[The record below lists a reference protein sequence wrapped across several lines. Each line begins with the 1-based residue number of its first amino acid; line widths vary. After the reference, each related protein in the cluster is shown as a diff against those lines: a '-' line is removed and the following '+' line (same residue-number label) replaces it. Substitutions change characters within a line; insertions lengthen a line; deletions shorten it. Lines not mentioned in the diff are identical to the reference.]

1 MTISVE
7 TPVIDFAFG
16 LSDEPRPATAGVE
29 VFDKN
34 FGIKPFS
41 VLGPDGMGLELGD
54 DLLGQQFHNGKILET
69 ARNARTAKETKPPCA
84 NEDKSSS
91 LGIFAQGG
99 YLAGT
104 GGDDEVYP
112 RKIFR
117 IFVDISNERT
127 GMNRIILIGNGFDLA
142 HNLPTSY
149 KDFINHYWEQ
159 WGQYLLGV
167 YSSEKLTDGLCSISQ
182 TEEPESWHDIFHTR
196 YFPTGIEISPS
207 DAIKEVR
214 TNSNRFLIDA
224 TPFFQHINQ
233 SFETKN
239 WVDIEGE
246 YYFWLKRIFREADCG
261 YDGAKSLNKELDE
274 IKRLLI
280 EYLDGIQKDQ
290 IKPDLVKECIRK
302 AIHGPCEAQDI
313 SIDGQPAFEDFAKK
327 RLVFLQTHPKEEI
340 EIFLNKFGESYF
352 SDHSDIDEYNKQI
365 PNTKYSVGIGG
376 YSIAAQKHVDYSKHI
391 RNIYKCRTIVPD
403 VFLLPDQI
411 LLLNFNYTTTADMY
425 LYKNSGFEVNH
436 IHGKLGDNLNHIIFG
451 YGDEMDDDYKT
462 ISKLNDNDYLTN
474 IKSIR
479 YLETDKY
486 RQLLR
491 FINSDYYQ
499 IYIMGHSCGNSD
511 RTLLNTLF
519 EHPKCVSIKP
529 FYYQWQD
536 EQGEWRDNYIEIIQN
551 ISRNFNS
558 MQTMRDRVV
567 NKEFCRPLVPK
578 DN

>member
-1 MTISVE
+1 MAITVE
-7 TPVIDFAFG
+7 TPVIAFAFG
-16 LSDEPRPATAGVE
+16 LGDEPRPAAAGVE

-54 DLLGQQFHNGKILET
+54 NLLGQQFHNGKILET

-99 YLAGT
+99 YLAGP
-104 GGDDEVYP
+104 GGGDEVYP
-112 RKIFR
+112 RKLFR
-117 IFVDISNERT
+117 IFVDISNRQA

-149 KDFINHYWEQ
+149 KNFINHYWEQ
-159 WGQYLLGV
+159 WGQWLQGAYLGD
-167 YSSEKLTDGLCSISQ
+167 KLSDELCSISQ
-182 TEEPESWHDIFHTR
+182 KGESQPWHWIFPSRH
-196 YFPTGIEISPS
+196 FPSGTKISPT
-207 DAIKEVR
+207 DVMETVR
-214 TNSNRFLIDA
+214 ANPDRFLIET
-224 TPFFQHINQ
+224 TPFFKHINQ

-246 YYFWLKRIFREADCG
+246 YYFWLKRIFRESDCG
-261 YDGAKSLNKELDE
+261 YDGAKPLNKELDE

-290 IKPDLVKECIRK
+290 IKPDLVKESIRK

-313 SIDGQPAFEDFAKK
+313 SIDGQPVFEDFAKK
-327 RLVFLQTHPKEEI
+327 RLDFLATHSKMEKET
-340 EIFLNKFGESYF
+340 FLNKFGYPYLYNHSY
-352 SDHSDIDEYNKQI
+352 IDEYNKKIANGNYQFE
-365 PNTKYSVGIGG
+365 GG
-376 YSIAAQKHVDYSKHI
+376 ARFNYFQHI
-391 RNIYKCRTIVPD
+391 SNIYQQREIVPD
-403 VFLLPDQI
+403 FFLLPDQI

-486 RQLLR
+486 RNLLR

-536 EQGEWRDNYIEIIQN
+536 ERGEWQDNYIEIIQN

>member
-1 MTISVE
+1 MTITVE
-7 TPVIDFAFG
+7 APVVAFA
-16 LSDEPRPATAGVE
+16 LSLGDEPRPAAAGVE

-69 ARNARTAKETKPPCA
+69 ARNARTAKETKPPRA

-99 YLAGT
+99 YLAGPG
-104 GGDDEVYP
+104 GGDEDYP
-112 RKIFR
+112 RKLFR
-117 IFVDISNERT
+117 IFVDNSNT
-127 GMNRIILIGNGFDLA
+127 QAGMNRIILIGNGFDLA
-142 HNLPTSY
+142 HDLPTSY
-149 KDFINHYWEQ
+149 RNFINHYWEQ
-159 WGQYLLGV
+159 WGV
-167 YSSEKLTDGLCSISQ
+167 KLKTCESVTEQRDRLCRISQ
-182 TEEPESWHDIFHTR
+182 KGEYQPWSSIFAKADDLIGDENSAKAVIEVVKTHHD
-196 YFPTGIEISPS
+196 
-207 DAIKEVR
+207 
-214 TNSNRFLIDA
+214 RFLIEA

-239 WVDIEGE
+239 WVDIESE
-246 YYFWLKRIFREADCG
+246 YYFWLKRIFRESDCG
-261 YDGAKSLNKELDE
+261 YDGAKPLNKELDE
-274 IKRLLI
+274 IKKRLI
-280 EYLDGIQKDQ
+280 EYLDGIQKGQ
-290 IKPDLVKECIRK
+290 IKPDLVKECIQK
-302 AIHGPCEAQDI
+302 AIHEPCEAQDI

-327 RLVFLQTHPKEEI
+327 RLNFLTTQSDGEKEF
-340 EIFLNKFGESYF
+340 FLNKFGYPYLSN
-352 SDHSDIDEYNKQI
+352 HSNIDEYNKQI
-365 PNTKYSVGIGG
+365 TNKNYRPGLNDPVSYSL
-376 YSIAAQKHVDYSKHI
+376 HI
-391 RNIYKCRTIVPD
+391 KNIYKCRAIVPD
-403 VFLLPDQI
+403 FFLLPDQI

-436 IHGKLGDNLNHIIFG
+436 IHGKLGDDLNHIIFG

-486 RQLLR
+486 RKLLR

-536 EQGEWRDNYIEIIQN
+536 ERGEWQDNYIEIIQN

>member
-1 MTISVE
+1 ME
-7 TPVIDFAFG
+7 TVRA
-16 LSDEPRPATAGVE
+16 
-29 VFDKN
+29 N
-34 FGIKPFS
+34 
-41 VLGPDGMGLELGD
+41 PD
-54 DLLGQQFHNGKILET
+54 
-69 ARNARTAKETKPPCA
+69 
-84 NEDKSSS
+84 
-91 LGIFAQGG
+91 
-99 YLAGT
+99 
-104 GGDDEVYP
+104 
-112 RKIFR
+112 
-117 IFVDISNERT
+117 
-127 GMNRIILIGNGFDLA
+127 
-142 HNLPTSY
+142 
-149 KDFINHYWEQ
+149 
-159 WGQYLLGV
+159 
-167 YSSEKLTDGLCSISQ
+167 
-182 TEEPESWHDIFHTR
+182 
-196 YFPTGIEISPS
+196 
-207 DAIKEVR
+207 
-214 TNSNRFLIDA
+214 RFLIET
-224 TPFFQHINQ
+224 TPFFQHINK

-246 YYFWLKRIFREADCG
+246 YYFWLKRIFRESDCG

-274 IKRLLI
+274 IKKRLI

-290 IKPDLVKECIRK
+290 IKPDLVKESIRK
-302 AIHGPCEAQDI
+302 AIHEPYEAQDV
-313 SIDGQPAFEDFAKK
+313 SIDGQPVFEDFAKK
-327 RLVFLQTHPKEEI
+327 RLDFLATHSNMEQET
-340 EIFLNKFGESYF
+340 FLNKFGYTYLF
-352 SDHSDIDEYNKQI
+352 NHSEIDEYIKTITNKDSSI
-365 PNTKYSVGIGG
+365 ESGIN
-376 YSIAAQKHVDYSKHI
+376 INYSKHI
-391 RNIYKCRTIVPD
+391 RNIYKCRAIVPD
-403 VFLLPDQI
+403 FFLLPDQI

-436 IHGKLGDNLNHIIFG
+436 IHGKLGDDLNHIIFG

-536 EQGEWRDNYIEIIQN
+536 EHGEWWDNYIEIIQN

>member
-1 MTISVE
+1 MAISVE
-7 TPVIDFAFG
+7 TPVVAFAFG
-16 LSDEPRPATAGVE
+16 LGDKPRPAAAGVE

-99 YLAGT
+99 YLAGP
-104 GGDDEVYP
+104 GGGDEVYP
-112 RKIFR
+112 RKLFR
-117 IFVDISNERT
+117 IFVDISNT
-127 GMNRIILIGNGFDLA
+127 QAGMNRIILIGNGFDLA

-159 WGQYLLGV
+159 WGV
-167 YSSEKLTDGLCSISQ
+167 KLKTCESVTEQRDRLCRISQ
-182 TEEPESWHDIFHTR
+182 KGEYQPWSSIFAKADDLIGDENSAKAVIEVVKTHHD
-196 YFPTGIEISPS
+196 
-207 DAIKEVR
+207 
-214 TNSNRFLIDA
+214 RFLIET
-224 TPFFQHINQ
+224 TPFFKHINQ

-246 YYFWLKRIFREADCG
+246 YYFWLKRIFRESDCG
-261 YDGAKSLNKELDE
+261 YDGAKPLNKELDE

-290 IKPDLVKECIRK
+290 IKPDLVKECIQK

-327 RLVFLQTHPKEEI
+327 RLDFLATHSKMEKET
-340 EIFLNKFGESYF
+340 FLNKFGYPYLSN
-352 SDHSDIDEYNKQI
+352 HSDIDEYNKKIANGNYQFE
-365 PNTKYSVGIGG
+365 GG
-376 YSIAAQKHVDYSKHI
+376 DRFNYFQHI
-391 RNIYKCRTIVPD
+391 SNINKRREIVPD
-403 VFLLPDQI
+403 FFLLPDQI

-536 EQGEWRDNYIEIIQN
+536 EQGEWQDNYIEIIQN

-567 NKEFCRPLVPK
+567 NKEFCRLLVPK

>member
-1 MTISVE
+1 ME
-7 TPVIDFAFG
+7 TVRA
-16 LSDEPRPATAGVE
+16 
-29 VFDKN
+29 N
-34 FGIKPFS
+34 
-41 VLGPDGMGLELGD
+41 PD
-54 DLLGQQFHNGKILET
+54 
-69 ARNARTAKETKPPCA
+69 
-84 NEDKSSS
+84 
-91 LGIFAQGG
+91 
-99 YLAGT
+99 
-104 GGDDEVYP
+104 
-112 RKIFR
+112 
-117 IFVDISNERT
+117 
-127 GMNRIILIGNGFDLA
+127 
-142 HNLPTSY
+142 
-149 KDFINHYWEQ
+149 
-159 WGQYLLGV
+159 
-167 YSSEKLTDGLCSISQ
+167 
-182 TEEPESWHDIFHTR
+182 
-196 YFPTGIEISPS
+196 
-207 DAIKEVR
+207 
-214 TNSNRFLIDA
+214 RFLIET
-224 TPFFQHINQ
+224 TPFFKHINQ

-246 YYFWLKRIFREADCG
+246 YYFWLKRIFRESDCG
-261 YDGAKSLNKELDE
+261 YDGAKPLNKELDE

-290 IKPDLVKECIRK
+290 IKPDLVKECIQK

-327 RLVFLQTHPKEEI
+327 RLDFLATHSKMEKET
-340 EIFLNKFGESYF
+340 FLNKFGYPYLSN
-352 SDHSDIDEYNKQI
+352 HSAIDEYNKQI
-365 PNTKYSVGIGG
+365 INKNYRPGLNDLVNYP
-376 YSIAAQKHVDYSKHI
+376 QHI
-391 RNIYKCRTIVPD
+391 SNINKRREIVPD
-403 VFLLPDQI
+403 FFLLPDQI

-536 EQGEWRDNYIEIIQN
+536 ERGEWQDNYIEIIQN

>member
-1 MTISVE
+1 MAISVE
-7 TPVIDFAFG
+7 APVVAFALG
-16 LSDEPRPATAGVE
+16 LGDEPRPAAAGVE

-34 FGIKPFS
+34 FGIEPFS
-41 VLGPDGMGLELGD
+41 ILGPDGMGLKLGD
-54 DLLGQQFHNGKILET
+54 DFLSQQFHNSKILET

-99 YLAGT
+99 YLAGPD
-104 GGDDEVYP
+104 GGDEDYP
-112 RKIFR
+112 RKLFR
-117 IFVDISNERT
+117 IFVDNSNT
-127 GMNRIILIGNGFDLA
+127 QAGMNRIILIGNGFDLA

-149 KDFINHYWEQ
+149 RDFINHYWEQ

-196 YFPTGIEISPS
+196 YFPTGIEISPT
-207 DAIKEVR
+207 DVIETIRA
-214 TNSNRFLIDA
+214 NPDRFLIEA

-246 YYFWLKRIFREADCG
+246 YYFWLKRIFRESDCG
-261 YDGAKSLNKELDE
+261 YDGAKPLNKELDE

-280 EYLDGIQKDQ
+280 KYLDGIQKDQ

-302 AIHGPCEAQDI
+302 AIHGPCEAQDV
-313 SIDGQPAFEDFAKK
+313 SIDGQPVFEDFAKK
-327 RLVFLQTHPKEEI
+327 RLDFLATHSKMEKET
-340 EIFLNKFGESYF
+340 FLNKFGYPYLSN
-352 SDHSDIDEYNKQI
+352 HSDIDEYNKKIANGNYQFE
-365 PNTKYSVGIGG
+365 GG
-376 YSIAAQKHVDYSKHI
+376 DRFNYFQHI
-391 RNIYKCRTIVPD
+391 SNINKRREIVPD
-403 VFLLPDQI
+403 FFLLPDQI
-411 LLLNFNYTTTADMY
+411 LLLNFNYTTTADLY

-436 IHGKLGDNLNHIIFG
+436 IHGTLGDDLNHIIFG

-486 RQLLR
+486 RKLLR

-536 EQGEWRDNYIEIIQN
+536 ERGEWQDNYIEIIQN

>member
-1 MTISVE
+1 
-7 TPVIDFAFG
+7 
-16 LSDEPRPATAGVE
+16 
-29 VFDKN
+29 
-34 FGIKPFS
+34 
-41 VLGPDGMGLELGD
+41 
-54 DLLGQQFHNGKILET
+54 
-69 ARNARTAKETKPPCA
+69 
-84 NEDKSSS
+84 
-91 LGIFAQGG
+91 
-99 YLAGT
+99 
-104 GGDDEVYP
+104 
-112 RKIFR
+112 
-117 IFVDISNERT
+117 
-127 GMNRIILIGNGFDLA
+127 MNRIILIGNGFDLA

-149 KDFINHYWEQ
+149 KNFINYYWEQ
-159 WGQYLLGV
+159 WGQRSQRAILSDQL
-167 YSSEKLTDGLCSISQ
+167 SDKLCSIPQ
-182 TEEPESWHDIFHTR
+182 N
-196 YFPTGIEISPS
+196 IEQQPCAMTFFNEQQHLPVKSIKSYKE
-207 DAIKEVR
+207 AINAVK
-214 TNSNRFLIDA
+214 THLNKDLKI
-224 TPFFQHINQ
+224 TPFFKHINQ

-239 WVDIEGE
+239 WVDIESE
-246 YYFWLKRIFREADCG
+246 YYSWLKRIFRESDCG
-261 YDGAKSLNKELDE
+261 YDGAKPLNKELDE

-290 IKPDLVKECIRK
+290 IKPDLVKESIRK

-327 RLVFLQTHPKEEI
+327 RLNFSATHSDSAI
-340 EIFLNKFGESYF
+340 EFFLNQFGYPY
-352 SDHSDIDEYNKQI
+352 HSDIDEYNKKIANGNYQFE
-365 PNTKYSVGIGG
+365 GG
-376 YSIAAQKHVDYSKHI
+376 DRFNYFQHI
-391 RNIYKCRTIVPD
+391 SNIYQQREIVPD
-403 VFLLPDQI
+403 FFLLPDQI

-436 IHGKLGDNLNHIIFG
+436 IHGTLGDDLNHIIFG

-462 ISKLNDNDYLTN
+462 ISKLNNNDYLTN

-486 RQLLR
+486 RKLLR

-536 EQGEWRDNYIEIIQN
+536 ERGEWQDNYIEIIQN

>member
-1 MTISVE
+1 MAISVE
-7 TPVIDFAFG
+7 APVVAFTLALG
-16 LSDEPRPATAGVE
+16 DKPCPAAAGVE

-34 FGIKPFS
+34 FGIESFS

-54 DLLGQQFHNGKILET
+54 DLLGQQFHNDKILET
-69 ARNARTAKETKPPCA
+69 VRNARTAKETKPPCA
-84 NEDKSSS
+84 NKDKSSS

-99 YLAGT
+99 YLAGP
-104 GGDDEVYP
+104 GGGDEVYP
-112 RKIFR
+112 RKLFC

-149 KDFINHYWEQ
+149 RDFINHYWEQ
-159 WGQYLLGV
+159 WGV
-167 YSSEKLTDGLCSISQ
+167 KLKTCESVTEQRDRLCRISQ
-182 TEEPESWHDIFHTR
+182 KGEYQPWSSIFAKADDLIGDENSAKAVIEVVKTHHD
-196 YFPTGIEISPS
+196 
-207 DAIKEVR
+207 
-214 TNSNRFLIDA
+214 RFLIET
-224 TPFFQHINQ
+224 TPFFKHINQ

-246 YYFWLKRIFREADCG
+246 YYFWLKRIFRESDCG
-261 YDGAKSLNKELDE
+261 YDGAKPLNKELDE

-290 IKPDLVKECIRK
+290 IKPDLVKECIQK

-327 RLVFLQTHPKEEI
+327 RLDFLATHSKMEKET
-340 EIFLNKFGESYF
+340 FLNKFGYPYLSN
-352 SDHSDIDEYNKQI
+352 HSAIDEYNKQI
-365 PNTKYSVGIGG
+365 INKNYRPGLNDLVNYP
-376 YSIAAQKHVDYSKHI
+376 QHI
-391 RNIYKCRTIVPD
+391 SNINKRREIVPD
-403 VFLLPDQI
+403 FFLLPDQI

-486 RQLLR
+486 RKLLR

-536 EQGEWRDNYIEIIQN
+536 ERGEWQDNYIEIIQN

>member
-1 MTISVE
+1 MAISVE
-7 TPVIDFAFG
+7 APVVAFTLALG
-16 LSDEPRPATAGVE
+16 DKPRPAAAGVE

-34 FGIKPFS
+34 FDIKPFS
-41 VLGPDGMGLELGD
+41 VLGPDGMGLESGD

-69 ARNARTAKETKPPCA
+69 ARNARTAEETKPPCA
-84 NEDKSSS
+84 NEDKSSF
-91 LGIFAQGG
+91 LGILAQGG
-99 YLAGT
+99 YLAGPG
-104 GGDDEVYP
+104 GGDEDYP
-112 RKIFR
+112 RKLFR
-117 IFVDISNERT
+117 IFVDISNT
-127 GMNRIILIGNGFDLA
+127 QASMNRIILIGNGFDLA

-159 WGQYLLGV
+159 WGEWLQGAYLGD
-167 YSSEKLTDGLCSISQ
+167 KLSDELCSISQ
-182 TEEPESWHDIFHTR
+182 KGESQPWYWIFPSRH
-196 YFPTGIEISPS
+196 FPSGTKISPT
-207 DAIKEVR
+207 DVIETVR
-214 TNSNRFLIDA
+214 ANPDRFLIET
-224 TPFFQHINQ
+224 TPFFKHINQ

-246 YYFWLKRIFREADCG
+246 YYFWLKRIFRETDCG
-261 YDGAKSLNKELDE
+261 YNGAKPLNKELDE
-274 IKRLLI
+274 IKKLLI

-290 IKPDLVKECIRK
+290 IKPDLVKECIQK
-302 AIHGPCEAQDI
+302 AIHEPYEAQDI
-313 SIDGQPAFEDFAKK
+313 SIDGQPAFEDFVKK
-327 RLVFLQTHPKEEI
+327 RLNFLTTQSDGEKEF
-340 EIFLNKFGESYF
+340 FLNKFGYSYLF
-352 SDHSDIDEYNKQI
+352 NHSDIDEYIKQI
-365 PNTKYSVGIGG
+365 ANKNYLPGLNDPANYS
-376 YSIAAQKHVDYSKHI
+376 QHI
-391 RNIYKCRTIVPD
+391 SNINKRREIVPD
-403 VFLLPDQI
+403 FFLLPDQI

-436 IHGKLGDNLNHIIFG
+436 IHGKLGDDLNHIIFG

-529 FYYQWQD
+529 FYRLWQD
-536 EQGEWRDNYIEIIQN
+536 EQEEWRDNYIEIIQN

-567 NKEFCRPLVPK
+567 NKEFCRPLVPM
-578 DN
+578 NN

>member
-1 MTISVE
+1 
-7 TPVIDFAFG
+7 
-16 LSDEPRPATAGVE
+16 
-29 VFDKN
+29 
-34 FGIKPFS
+34 
-41 VLGPDGMGLELGD
+41 
-54 DLLGQQFHNGKILET
+54 
-69 ARNARTAKETKPPCA
+69 
-84 NEDKSSS
+84 
-91 LGIFAQGG
+91 
-99 YLAGT
+99 
-104 GGDDEVYP
+104 
-112 RKIFR
+112 
-117 IFVDISNERT
+117 
-127 GMNRIILIGNGFDLA
+127 MNRIILIGNGFDLA

-159 WGQYLLGV
+159 WGEWLQGAYLGD
-167 YSSEKLTDGLCSISQ
+167 KLSDELCSISQ
-182 TEEPESWHDIFHTR
+182 KGEPLPWQWI
-196 YFPTGIEISPS
+196 FPTRHFPSGTNISPT
-207 DAIKEVR
+207 DVIEAVR
-214 TNSNRFLIDA
+214 TNPDKFLMEL

-246 YYFWLKRIFREADCG
+246 YYFWLKRIFRESDCG

-274 IKRLLI
+274 IKKRLI

-290 IKPDLVKECIRK
+290 IKPDLVKESIRK
-302 AIHGPCEAQDI
+302 AIHEPYEAQDI
-313 SIDGQPAFEDFAKK
+313 SIDGQPAFEDFTKK
-327 RLVFLQTHPKEEI
+327 RLNFLATHSDSAI
-340 EIFLNKFGESYF
+340 EFFLNQFGYPY
-352 SDHSDIDEYNKQI
+352 HSDIDEYNKKIANANYQFGGDRF
-365 PNTKYSVGIGG
+365 NYS
-376 YSIAAQKHVDYSKHI
+376 QHI
-391 RNIYKCRTIVPD
+391 SNINKRREIVPD
-403 VFLLPDQI
+403 FFLLPDQI

-436 IHGKLGDNLNHIIFG
+436 IHGKLGDDLNHIIFG

-529 FYYQWQD
+529 FYHQWQD
-536 EQGEWRDNYIEIIQN
+536 KQGEWRDNYIEIIQN

>member
-1 MTISVE
+1 MTITVE
-7 TPVIDFAFG
+7 APVVAFA
-16 LSDEPRPATAGVE
+16 LSLGDEPRPAAAGVE

-69 ARNARTAKETKPPCA
+69 ARNAQTAKETKPPRA

-99 YLAGT
+99 YLAGPG
-104 GGDDEVYP
+104 GGDEDYP
-112 RKIFR
+112 RKLFR
-117 IFVDISNERT
+117 IFVDNSNT
-127 GMNRIILIGNGFDLA
+127 QAGMNRIILIGNGFDLA
-142 HNLPTSY
+142 HDLPTSY
-149 KDFINHYWEQ
+149 RNFINHYWEQ
-159 WGQYLLGV
+159 WGV
-167 YSSEKLTDGLCSISQ
+167 KLKTCESVTEQRDRLCRISQ
-182 TEEPESWHDIFHTR
+182 KGEYQPWSSIFAKADDLIGDENSAKAVIEVVKTHHD
-196 YFPTGIEISPS
+196 
-207 DAIKEVR
+207 
-214 TNSNRFLIDA
+214 RFLIEA

-239 WVDIEGE
+239 WVDIESE
-246 YYFWLKRIFREADCG
+246 YYFWLKRIFRESDCG
-261 YDGAKSLNKELDE
+261 YDGAKPLNKELDE
-274 IKRLLI
+274 IKKRLI
-280 EYLDGIQKDQ
+280 EYLDGIQKGQ
-290 IKPDLVKECIRK
+290 IKPDLVKECIQK
-302 AIHGPCEAQDI
+302 AIHEPCEAQDI

-327 RLVFLQTHPKEEI
+327 RLNFLTTQSDGEKEF
-340 EIFLNKFGESYF
+340 FLNKFGYPYLSN
-352 SDHSDIDEYNKQI
+352 HSNIDEYNKQI
-365 PNTKYSVGIGG
+365 TNKNYRPGLNDPVSYSL
-376 YSIAAQKHVDYSKHI
+376 HI
-391 RNIYKCRTIVPD
+391 KNIYKCRAIVPD
-403 VFLLPDQI
+403 FFLLPDQI

-436 IHGKLGDNLNHIIFG
+436 IHGKLGDDLNHIIFG

-486 RQLLR
+486 RKLLR

-536 EQGEWRDNYIEIIQN
+536 ERGEWQDNYIEIIQN

>member
-1 MTISVE
+1 
-7 TPVIDFAFG
+7 
-16 LSDEPRPATAGVE
+16 
-29 VFDKN
+29 
-34 FGIKPFS
+34 
-41 VLGPDGMGLELGD
+41 
-54 DLLGQQFHNGKILET
+54 
-69 ARNARTAKETKPPCA
+69 
-84 NEDKSSS
+84 
-91 LGIFAQGG
+91 
-99 YLAGT
+99 
-104 GGDDEVYP
+104 
-112 RKIFR
+112 
-117 IFVDISNERT
+117 
-127 GMNRIILIGNGFDLA
+127 MNRIILIGNGFDLA

-149 KDFINHYWEQ
+149 RDFINHYWEQ
-159 WGQYLLGV
+159 WGV
-167 YSSEKLTDGLCSISQ
+167 KLKTCESVTEQRDRLCRISQ
-182 TEEPESWHDIFHTR
+182 KGEYQPWSSIFAKADDLIGDENSAKAVIEVVKTHHD
-196 YFPTGIEISPS
+196 
-207 DAIKEVR
+207 
-214 TNSNRFLIDA
+214 RFLIET
-224 TPFFQHINQ
+224 TPFFKHINQ

-246 YYFWLKRIFREADCG
+246 YYFWLKRIFRESDCG
-261 YDGAKSLNKELDE
+261 YDGAKPLNKELDE
-274 IKRLLI
+274 IKKRLI
-280 EYLDGIQKDQ
+280 EYLDGIQKGQ
-290 IKPDLVKECIRK
+290 IKPDLVKECIQK
-302 AIHGPCEAQDI
+302 AIHEPCEAQDI

-327 RLVFLQTHPKEEI
+327 RLNFLTTQSDGEKEF
-340 EIFLNKFGESYF
+340 FLNKFGYPYLSN
-352 SDHSDIDEYNKQI
+352 HSNIDEYNKQI
-365 PNTKYSVGIGG
+365 TNKNYRPGLNDPVSYSL
-376 YSIAAQKHVDYSKHI
+376 HI
-391 RNIYKCRTIVPD
+391 KNIYKCRAIVPD
-403 VFLLPDQI
+403 FFLLPDQI

-436 IHGKLGDNLNHIIFG
+436 IHGKLGDDLNHIIFG